1 MRKTTILIAISSRV
15 LAEGLACVVMD
26 EKDNHCICLDNLTA
40 SPQVDVL
47 LFDAHQDLRS
57 LLVRFPTAKPLL
69 IDTGLK
75 DQEITLL
82 LTSYKVRGVIT
93 PETTANLLHKAI
105 RVVNSGGLW
114 LGQKDQEILLSAGG
128 LPEEKSAIK
137 SLSSQQRKIIALAS
151 QGLTNREIGAQI
163 YLSEH
168 TIKAHLSRIYKLLK
182 VGNRTQLAMLCR
194 C

>member
-1 MRKTTILIAISSRV
+1 MGKTTILIAISSRV

-26 EKDNHCICLDNLTA
+26 EKDNHCICLDSLTA

-47 LFDAHQDLRS
+47 LFDAYQDLRS

-82 LTSYKVRGVIT
+82 LTSYRIRGVIT
-93 PETTANLLHKAI
+93 PETTVNLLHKAI

-128 LPEEKSAIK
+128 LPEEKNAIK
-137 SLSSQQRKIIALAS
+137 SLSSQQRKIISLAS